1 MTFHNN
7 TNNSGSNPP
16 QHNLQNSSLSTSN
29 DIHHLNNSNLASI
42 TISNGS
48 SNPLNLQGGATSQIS
63 SNSVGASA
71 PKATR
76 PKSVCQWS
84 VVDVQKWLRRQ
95 CGDYYHLY
103 SEAFL
108 EQDITG
114 RSLTRLSENS
124 LLRLGVVHPE
134 HRQEILRKISKL
146 RLRSN
151 ILLLRDM
158 ERRQQND
165 EQQIH

>member
-1 MTFHNN
+1 M
-7 TNNSGSNPP
+7 
-16 QHNLQNSSLSTSN
+16 
-29 DIHHLNNSNLASI
+29 
-42 TISNGS
+42 
-48 SNPLNLQGGATSQIS
+48 QGGATSQIS

-103 SEAFL
+103 SESFL

-114 RSLTRLSENS
+114 NINKQYQSDFGFQYKQFAN
-124 LLRLGVVHPE
+124 
-134 HRQEILRKISKL
+134 KICL
-146 RLRSN
+146 
-151 ILLLRDM
+151 I
-158 ERRQQND
+158 
-165 EQQIH
+165 

>member
-1 MTFHNN
+1 MTVHNSAN
-7 TNNSGSNPP
+7 SSGSHP
-16 QHNLQNSSLSTSN
+16 QQLNFQSNNQTTSN
-29 DIHHLNNSNLASI
+29 DLQQLNSSNVSSVTGSTNSPCTLALQSG
-42 TISNGS
+42 TISQITTS
-48 SNPLNLQGGATSQIS
+48 SGGTAP
-63 SNSVGASA
+63 

-114 RSLTRLSENS
+114 RSLTRLGENS

-146 RLRSN
+146 RLKTSF
-151 ILLLRDM
+151 LLLRDM
-158 ERRQQND
+158 ERRQQNE
-165 EQQIH
+165 EQQNM